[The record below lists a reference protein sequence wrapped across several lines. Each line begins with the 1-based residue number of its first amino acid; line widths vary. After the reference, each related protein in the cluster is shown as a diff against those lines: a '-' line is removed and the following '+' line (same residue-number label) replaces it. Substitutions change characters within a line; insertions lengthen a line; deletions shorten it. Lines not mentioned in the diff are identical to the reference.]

1 MKLLCIYRYRTAL
14 STKGMVLLKV
24 GVESWKL
31 EGVSIIIVILSTS
44 QENWTA
50 TFYLYDAVYLWIILQ
65 SIPV

>member
-1 MKLLCIYRYRTAL
+1 
-14 STKGMVLLKV
+14 
-24 GVESWKL
+24 L
-31 EGVSIIIVILSTS
+31 EGISIIIVILSTS